1 MPEAGCEFPSG
12 EIKMIQLKIW
22 IFCAIAMILFAS
34 WVFALQQNIKF
45 QVSPVF
51 SNHMVLQRDTP
62 LEIFGQ
68 AAPGKSVA
76 VEIAGQRNSGLAN
89 AKGEWAVKL
98 KPMAAGGP
106 YEMTITAGEIIRL
119 NDVLIG
125 DVWFCSGQ
133 SNMEWPLVNTND
145 GAEELKNFGAKPNI
159 RLFLQQ
165 QTISPKP
172 LQNAAGDW
180 TLCDAENAKNFS
192 AVAYHMGK
200 HLQKEINVPIGLI
213 ESAWG
218 GTPAEIWMDENL
230 LKGNPVTQPILD
242 RWKGSSVYDWKAWNN
257 GKGMDFN
264 VEISDIRFVSSS
276 GRAGPAYVKASPD
289 AEGVF
294 GGTWSSWAKPGS
306 SAAFRVSGNSGR
318 LSGMIG
324 FNAWAGAG
332 TLLKDGTDVDLSA
345 FDAIKFKVRGN
356 GRFSVSLTQNSI
368 SDYDYY
374 SSQDYD
380 AAGTWQDI
388 SIPMAS
394 LKQGGW
400 GLAKPFT
407 QNAIV
412 QIQFNIKSLT
422 MELPS
427 ALFNGMVA
435 PFTRYKIRGAAWY
448 QGENNIGRAAQY
460 RTLLPLL
467 IRNWRTAWAEG
478 DFPFLVIQLP
488 NFGERRTE
496 PGESAWAELREA
508 QLKALDLPNT
518 AVVSIIDLGD
528 AKDVHPRNK
537 EPVGVRLAKAALVVS
552 YGKEGPS
559 TGPIYNSIS
568 IQNGEAIIKFKNTGS
583 GLISK
588 DGELKGFAIAGDD
601 GQFKWARAEIRDD
614 TVVVW
619 NFDIREPK
627 AVRYGWADNPECNLY
642 NKEGLAASPFRTD
655 DWPGIT
661 DNNR

>member
-1 MPEAGCEFPSG
+1 
-12 EIKMIQLKIW
+12 MIQLKIW
-22 IFCAIAMILFAS
+22 IFFAIAMILAAS
-34 WVFALQQNIKF
+34 WVFASQQNIKL

-51 SNHMVLQRDTP
+51 GDHMVLQRDMP

-68 AAPGKSVA
+68 AASGKSVA
-76 VEIAGQRNSGLAN
+76 VEIAGQKVSGIAN
-89 AKGEWAVKL
+89 AKGVWAVKL
-98 KPMAAGGP
+98 KPVAAGGP
-106 YEMTITAGEIIRL
+106 YEMKVTCGSETIHYK
-119 NDVLIG
+119 DVLVG

-145 GAEELKNFGAKPNI
+145 GAEELKNFTTEPNI

-165 QTISPKP
+165 QTIAPKA
-172 LQNAAGDW
+172 LQNASGAW
-180 TLCDAENAKNFS
+180 TICDEENAKNFS
-192 AVAYHMGK
+192 AVAYYMGK
-200 HLQKEINVPIGLI
+200 HLQKEANVPIGLI

-230 LKGNPVTQPILD
+230 LRGNLMTQPILD

-257 GKGMDFN
+257 GQGMNYDI
-264 VEISDIRFVSSS
+264 EISDIRFDSSS
-276 GRAGPAYVKASPD
+276 GRANPEYLKFD
-289 AEGVF
+289 AP
-294 GGTWSSWAKPGS
+294 WSSWAKPGS
-306 SAAFRVSGNSGR
+306 SAAFKAYGSAGK

-332 TLLKDGTDVDLSA
+332 TLLKDGADVDLSA
-345 FDAIKFKVRGN
+345 FDTIKFKVRGN
-356 GRFSVSLTQNSI
+356 GRFSLSLTQNSI

-380 AAGTWQDI
+380 TTQTWQDI
-388 SIPMAS
+388 SIPMTS

-400 GLAKPFT
+400 GLVKPFT

-412 QIQFNIKSLT
+412 QIQFNIKSMT

-427 ALFNGMVA
+427 SLYNGMVM

-467 IRNWRTAWAEG
+467 IRNWRTEWAEG
-478 DFPFLVIQLP
+478 DFPFLVVQLP
-488 NFGERRTE
+488 NFGEIRTE
-496 PGESAWAELREA
+496 PGDSAWAELRDA
-508 QLKALDLPNT
+508 QLKALDLPKT

-528 AKDVHPRNK
+528 SIEVHPRYK
-537 EPVGVRLAKAALVVS
+537 EPVGMRLAQAALVVA
-552 YGKEGPS
+552 YGKKGPS
-559 TGPIYNSIS
+559 TGPIYDSMKIE
-568 IQNGEAIIKFKNTGS
+568 NGNAIIKFKNTGS
-583 GLISK
+583 GLMSK
-588 DGELKGFAIAGDD
+588 GGELKGFAIAGDD
-601 GQFKWARAEIRDD
+601 RKFKWARAEIRNDA
-614 TVVVW
+614 VVVW
-619 NFDIREPK
+619 NDDIREPK
-627 AVRYGWADNPECNLY
+627 SVRYAWADNPDCNLY
-642 NKEGLAASPFRTD
+642 NKEGLAASTFRTD